1 MLVHHNVVMAGARP
15 KQTLPVEDSTSEQ
28 NSEATIYALNH
39 EICVLRSQLNSAK
52 LDSDVKLNK
61 ISADIRAVLYNFA
74 TFRWEEASISQQEV
88 IKRKIHFE
96 LRSILEFV
104 ESNFETLIYCSESFV
119 HPKCQSS
126 FTGDTIW

>member
-1 MLVHHNVVMAGARP
+1 MAGARP
-15 KQTLPVEDSTSEQ
+15 KQTLPVEDRASEE

-39 EICVLRSQLNSAK
+39 EMCVLRSQLNSAK
-52 LDSDVKLNK
+52 LDSYVKLNK
-61 ISADIRAVLYNFA
+61 RSADIRAVLYNFA

>member
-1 MLVHHNVVMAGARP
+1 MAGAIP
-15 KQTLPVEDSTSEQ
+15 KQTLPVEDRTSEQ
-28 NSEATIYALNH
+28 SSEATIYALNH

-74 TFRWEEASISQQEV
+74 IFRWEEASISQQEV

-96 LRSILEFV
+96 LRTKKHSRVCRIELSNINIL
-104 ESNFETLIYCSESFV
+104 
-119 HPKCQSS
+119 Q
-126 FTGDTIW
+126 

>member
-1 MLVHHNVVMAGARP
+1 MAGAIP
-15 KQTLPVEDSTSEQ
+15 KQTLPVEDRSSEQ

-61 ISADIRAVLYNFA
+61 ISADIRSVLYNFA
-74 TFRWEEASISQQEV
+74 AFRWEEASISQQEV

-96 LRSILEFV
+96 LRNILEFV
-104 ESNFETLIYCSESFV
+104 ESNFQTLIYCSETFV

-126 FTGDTIW
+126 YIGDTIW